1 MFNGEI
7 EIISRRKVP
16 FLTDLHSQFR
26 GVGQGMKQ
34 TYLYLWSPL
43 LQEMISISP
52 LNIPF
57 ICSNI
62 SAYGVYAI
70 F

>member
-1 MFNGEI
+1 MLLHINGMFNGEI

-43 LQEMISISP
+43 FQAQFGID
-52 LNIPF
+52 
-57 ICSNI
+57 
-62 SAYGVYAI
+62 AI
-70 F
+70 NEITKPRIIW

>member
-1 MFNGEI
+1 MLLHINGMFNGEI

-43 LQEMISISP
+43 LQAQWDRCDQR
-52 LNIPF
+52 NHQ
-57 ICSNI
+57 
-62 SAYGVYAI
+62 A
-70 F
+70 